1 MPEIKTTRPLPVSR
15 HFRLE
20 QLAGGV
26 YAAIA
31 TDEGAAISNA
41 GIIDL
46 GGRTLVF
53 DTFMTPVAAKDLRTA
68 AEALTGQPVTCVIN
82 SHYHNDHIRGNQ
94 VFSAETEIM
103 ASVRTCQLIET
114 KGIEELRWDLENAP
128 LQLQVREK
136 ELAETP
142 DEARRQEVM
151 FWVAYYRAI
160 SESLPSLKLR
170 HPNWSFDEQVT
181 FYGSRRMANLISYG
195 PGHTEDDAI
204 LSLPDDGIV
213 FASDLLF
220 VNCHPYLPDGEL
232 QAWLEAIKKIEAL
245 EAQKIVPG
253 HGPVGTP
260 EDLGLMRFYITSV
273 QSLAARAVKDGVSAE
288 KAARSAIPASFKRWR
303 FPSFFRSNVRYLVE
317 QLQSPPAQPL

>member
-31 TDEGAAISNA
+31 TDEGAAVSNA
-41 GIIDL
+41 GIIEL

-53 DTFMTPVAAKDLRTA
+53 DTFMTPVAAKDLRSA

-114 KGIEELRWDLENAP
+114 KGVEELRWDVENAP
-128 LQLQVREK
+128 VRLQTHEK
-136 ELAETP
+136 ELADEP
-142 DEARRQEVM
+142 DDAHRQEVM
-151 FWVAYYRAI
+151 YWIAYYRAI
-160 SESLPSLKLR
+160 TESLPSLKLR

-181 FYGSRRMANLISYG
+181 FFGSRRMARLISYG
-195 PGHTEDDAI
+195 AGHTEDDSI
-204 LSLPDDGIV
+204 LYLPDDGIV

-232 QAWLEAIKKIEAL
+232 QSWLEALKKLEAL
-245 EAQKIVPG
+245 GVQKIVPG
-253 HGPVGTP
+253 HGPVGTA
-260 EDLGLMRFYITSV
+260 EDLGLMRFYITSL
-273 QSLAARAVKDGVSAE
+273 QSLAARSVKDGISAE

-303 FPSFFRSNVRYLVE
+303 FPSFFRLNLRYLVE
-317 QLQSPPAQPL
+317 QLQTPSA